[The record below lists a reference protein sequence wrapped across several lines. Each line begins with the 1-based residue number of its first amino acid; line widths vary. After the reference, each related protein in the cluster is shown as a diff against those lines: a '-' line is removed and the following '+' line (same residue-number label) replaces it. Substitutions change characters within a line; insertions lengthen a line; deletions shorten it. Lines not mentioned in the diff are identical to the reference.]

1 MYAQVEHAPGS
12 CLAVVSTGS
21 FSNGQRRRR
30 MIPSDLRYHKEHE
43 WVRLNGKQ
51 ATVGI
56 SHFAQDA
63 LGDIVFLDLP
73 KVGASV
79 KVGQQI
85 GEVEST
91 KTTSTIYTP
100 VSGTIATIN
109 TDLKD
114 HPEVVNSDP
123 YGKGWIAVIDL
134 AVPSEVEQLMTA
146 AEYDAFLASQKKG

>member
-1 MYAQVEHAPGS
+1 
-12 CLAVVSTGS
+12 
-21 FSNGQRRRR
+21 

-63 LGDIVFLDLP
+63 LGDIVFLDMP
-73 KVGASV
+73 KVGAV
-79 KVGQQI
+79 VTAGQQI

-100 VSGTIATIN
+100 VGGTVSKIN

-134 AVPSEVEQLMTA
+134 SNPGEVAQLMTA
-146 AEYDAFLASQKKG
+146 AQYEAFLASQKH

>member
-1 MYAQVEHAPGS
+1 
-12 CLAVVSTGS
+12 
-21 FSNGQRRRR
+21 
-30 MIPSDLRYHKEHE
+30 MIPSDLRFHKEHE
-43 WVRLNGKQ
+43 WVRLDGTQ

-56 SHFAQDA
+56 SDFAQDA

-73 KVGASV
+73 KVGTTV

-100 VSGTIATIN
+100 VSGRVIKIN

-114 HPEVVNSDP
+114 RPEVVNSDP
-123 YGKGWIAVIDL
+123 YGNGWIAVIDL
-134 AVPSEVEQLMTA
+134 SNPGEVDQLMTA
-146 AEYDAFLASQKKG
+146 PQYETFLASQKKG

>member
-1 MYAQVEHAPGS
+1 
-12 CLAVVSTGS
+12 
-21 FSNGQRRRR
+21 

-63 LGDIVFLDLP
+63 LGDIVFLDMP
-73 KVGASV
+73 KVGAV
-79 KVGQQI
+79 VTAGQQI

-100 VSGTIATIN
+100 VGGTVSKIN

-134 AVPSEVEQLMTA
+134 SNPGEVEQLMTA
-146 AEYDAFLASQKKG
+146 AQYEAFLASQKH

>member
-1 MYAQVEHAPGS
+1 
-12 CLAVVSTGS
+12 
-21 FSNGQRRRR
+21 

-63 LGDIVFLDLP
+63 LGDIVFLDMP
-73 KVGASV
+73 KVGAV
-79 KVGQQI
+79 VTAGQQI

-91 KTTSTIYTP
+91 KTTSTIYVP
-100 VSGTIATIN
+100 VSGTVSKIN

-123 YGKGWIAVIDL
+123 YGKGWIIVIDL
-134 AVPSEVEQLMTA
+134 SNPGEVDQLMTA
-146 AEYDAFLASQKKG
+146 AQYEAFLASQKH

>member
-1 MYAQVEHAPGS
+1 
-12 CLAVVSTGS
+12 
-21 FSNGQRRRR
+21 

-43 WVRLNGKQ
+43 WVRLSGKH

-63 LGDIVFLDLP
+63 LGDIVFLEVP
-73 KVGASV
+73 KVGAVV
-79 KVGQQI
+79 KAGQQI

-100 VSGTIATIN
+100 VSGTVVKIN
-109 TDLKD
+109 ADLKD

-123 YGKGWIAVIDL
+123 YGKGWIVIID
-134 AVPSEVEQLMTA
+134 AANPEEVDQLMTA
-146 AEYDAFLASQKKG
+146 AEYETFLASQKH

>member
-1 MYAQVEHAPGS
+1 M
-12 CLAVVSTGS
+12 T
-21 FSNGQRRRR
+21 
-30 MIPSDLRYHKEHE
+30 PSDLRYHKEHE
-43 WVRLNGKQ
+43 WVRLNGNQ

-100 VSGTIATIN
+100 ISGTVAKIN
-109 TDLKD
+109 ADLKD
-114 HPEVVNSDP
+114 HPEIVNSDP

-146 AEYDAFLASQKKG
+146 AQYDAFLASQKH